1 LVVKTGM
8 HYSWDEDELK
18 GSNEKGRELGMDVKE
33 MASILC
39 PCENSEGITTEE
51 EITGE

>member
-18 GSNEKGRELGMDVKE
+18 GSNEKGRELGTDVKE
-33 MASILC
+33 MAS
-39 PCENSEGITTEE
+39 NSEGITTEE